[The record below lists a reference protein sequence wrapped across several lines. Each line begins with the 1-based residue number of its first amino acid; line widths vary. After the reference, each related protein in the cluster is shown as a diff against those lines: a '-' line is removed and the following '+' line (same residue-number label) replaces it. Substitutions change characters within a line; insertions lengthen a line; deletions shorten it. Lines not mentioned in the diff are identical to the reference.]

1 GRGSSRAP
9 GSRGARR
16 DGRGCGGRA
25 PGPSSTSAPRRTTTG
40 VSVSSTFSGYLSRSH
55 SRQRTPTP
63 RDSWPSY
70 ETRRIGPWTST
81 AEPAG
86 AEPGGWPRS
95 CAMRS
100 TAGRSSGRWRR
111 RGRTARGRSWPRS
124 TSRGSG
130 GGPPATSP
138 AAIVGGPGRPPGRRM
153 ACHPRRR
160 YRNGGDS
167 GSAGVRH
174 AARVVNLPGSPVV
187 QAWCD
192 PRMGSGDETARA
204 VDRAAETARL
214 VRAARAGD
222 REAFGRLVEL
232 HQRSVTRLAYRI
244 LGDRDDADGAA
255 QEVFALRYYE
265 DRSLAE
271 IAALSRVSIGTVK
284 THLFRATRRIRKAV
298 EALYGTRFPWS

>member
-1 GRGSSRAP
+1 
-9 GSRGARR
+9 
-16 DGRGCGGRA
+16 
-25 PGPSSTSAPRRTTTG
+25 
-40 VSVSSTFSGYLSRSH
+40 
-55 SRQRTPTP
+55 
-63 RDSWPSY
+63 
-70 ETRRIGPWTST
+70 
-81 AEPAG
+81 
-86 AEPGGWPRS
+86 
-95 CAMRS
+95 
-100 TAGRSSGRWRR
+100 
-111 RGRTARGRSWPRS
+111 
-124 TSRGSG
+124 
-130 GGPPATSP
+130 
-138 AAIVGGPGRPPGRRM
+138 M

-192 PRMGSGDETARA
+192 PRMGSGDETVRA

-255 QEVFALRYYE
+255 QDAFVKAWRSFGRFRAECPFEAWLSRIVVNQCRDRLKRARRRVVEMPFELETAIPRGTGAHQLDQPMDSGPEARTAGREIGRKIAEQIGALPEMQREVFALRYYE